1 MASTRVVRT
10 SLAAAAV
17 AVGLLASAPA
27 QAGWGVRIGV
37 RAAVVVPPLV
47 VSVGNVGAV
56 VPYYAPYRV
65 RRYVNPYAAPVYVPY
80 SAPVFVPGYTPYVP
94 AYPTVAPVVVAP
106 RASYVR
112 VWVPGPRG
120 HWEMRRA
127 ERVRRWRR

>member
-1 MASTRVVRT
+1 MPSTRIVRT

-17 AVGLLASAPA
+17 AVGLFASAPA

-47 VSVGNVGAV
+47 VSVGNVGPV
-56 VPYYAPYRV
+56 VPYYAPYPA
-65 RRYVNPYAAPVYVPY
+65 RRYVNPYYAPVQVPYPASVVAPGYVPY
-80 SAPVFVPGYTPYVP
+80 IS

-106 RASYVR
+106 RVSYVR

-120 HWEMRRA
+120 HWELRRA
-127 ERVRRWRR
+127 ARLPRWRR